1 MMTAH
6 PTIPSAY
13 GLRKRLWINSSLW
26 LGVNERPY
34 AALAIQNLGYA
45 ERLLLEMEL
54 RLTAIAMDPTARKE
68 RNRLLPECS
77 AHSALWIFGLYEVL
91 RLPRIAT
98 LPDDEMSTHFS
109 MLDVRWSAQTQDLM
123 TRHGVSKRVGSG
135 LS

>member
-54 RLTAIAMDPTARKE
+54 RLTE